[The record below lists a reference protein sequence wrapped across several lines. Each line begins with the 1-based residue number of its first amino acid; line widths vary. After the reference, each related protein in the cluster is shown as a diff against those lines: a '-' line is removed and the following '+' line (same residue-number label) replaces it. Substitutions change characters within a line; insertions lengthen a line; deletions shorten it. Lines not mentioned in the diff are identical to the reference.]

1 MYQCSRFSFV
11 MHSGTNA
18 ARGGDVTWSMT
29 TLCDPKYKLMVSQ
42 CIHIKYN
49 IFESVCMRPTYTETI
64 QGSSFLTLETTTWCQ
79 KCPVLHHAEL
89 TFHVVFVLNPSL
101 S

>member
-29 TLCDPKYKLMVSQ
+29 TLCDPVCNATGLLNTCFKPDMPFDHQNGVLLV
-42 CIHIKYN
+42 IK
-49 IFESVCMRPTYTETI
+49 IDQRP
-64 QGSSFLTLETTTWCQ
+64 FDPDLDLD
-79 KCPVLHHAEL
+79 
-89 TFHVVFVLNPSL
+89 L
-101 S
+101 SN